1 MHFKTQMVVTKLVV
15 TLIIYNMFV
24 DVCVWSVNSLHWLWV
39 MFSFQLL
46 YTLCETMVQAL
57 LNYDVMFPTVL
68 KLYNS
73 SNLPA
78 RLNCAAFLPTALKLL
93 CDSRNLPTWLN
104 CAAFLPTALKLLCD
118 SSNLPDWLNCAA
130 FLPTALKL
138 LCNSSNLP
146 DWLNCAAF
154 LPTALKLLCDSSNLP
169 ALLNCAHGKDRTG
182 IVSALVLSCLGKSPE
197 YIAAEYALSAVSLHC
212 VIKCFCYHCSSVD
225 TQKERCGSF
234 FHVEVEPIF
243 KGHTKIQQR
252 LSLKTVV
259 LGEGQSLNEVERG
272 REMQWC
278 VKSLVRVN
286 HSMRWKE
293 EGKCS
298 DVSSPWWG
306 SMRWKEEGKCSD
318 VASPWWGSMR
328 WKEEGKCSDVASPW
342 WGSVRWKEE
351 GKCSGVTSPW
361 WGSVRW
367 KEEGKCSGVTSPWWG
382 NAVMWQVFGEGQWCD
397 KSLVRDQWGGNREMQ
412 WCEKRGG
419 AWWGISEVETGWEME
434 WCKNGCWISQ
444 TLLNKSTSIY
454 WFISLIFHPTSDWK
468 WMDSDIDSNCFFVV
482 ICYCVICPWQF

>member
-1 MHFKTQMVVTKLVV
+1 
-15 TLIIYNMFV
+15 
-24 DVCVWSVNSLHWLWV
+24 

-78 RLNCAAFLPTALKLL
+78 R
-93 CDSRNLPTWLN
+93 
-104 CAAFLPTALKLLCD
+104 
-118 SSNLPDWLNCAA
+118 LNCAA

-272 REMQWC
+272 REMQ
-278 VKSLVRVN
+278 
-286 HSMRWKE
+286 
-293 EGKCS
+293 
-298 DVSSPWWG
+298 
-306 SMRWKEEGKCSD
+306 
-318 VASPWWGSMR
+318 
-328 WKEEGKCSDVASPW
+328 
-342 WGSVRWKEE
+342 
-351 GKCSGVTSPW
+351 
-361 WGSVRW
+361 
-367 KEEGKCSGVTSPWWG
+367 
-382 NAVMWQVFGEGQWCD
+382 
-397 KSLVRDQWGGNREMQ
+397 
-412 WCEKRGG
+412 
-419 AWWGISEVETGWEME
+419 
-434 WCKNGCWISQ
+434 
-444 TLLNKSTSIY
+444 
-454 WFISLIFHPTSDWK
+454 
-468 WMDSDIDSNCFFVV
+468 
-482 ICYCVICPWQF
+482 